1 MSRSVFVR
9 FGVLSVILT
18 SGVPG
23 GLYVGTR
30 HKSADGTGGKSTPKA
45 AIDKGHG
52 VECASNLNQLRADL
66 QMRLMED
73 EHYPSALDAN
83 SSLIRCPVSQEP
95 YGYDPRTGRVWGTTP
110 GHETF

>member
-1 MSRSVFVR
+1 MRRSGFVLVELLIVVLII
-9 FGVLSVILT
+9 GVLA
-18 SGVPG
+18 
-23 GLYVGTR
+23 GLYFGTR

-73 EHYPSALDAN
+73 EHYPAALDAN
-83 SSLIRCPVSQEP
+83 SSLSRCPVSQKP
-95 YGYDPRTGRVWGTTP
+95 YGYDPRTGRVWCTTP